1 VEERIRVLIVDD
13 QQSIRQGLSALLTL
27 CPEMELV
34 GEAVDG
40 LDAVRK
46 VAERRPD
53 VVLMDMQMPV
63 MDGLEATRCIKKEWS
78 ETKVI
83 GLTMY
88 SRYKR
93 AAIRAGVDDL
103 LFKGCATKSLLNAIL
118 KPKSTHIGTRSKV
131 TTGKLEDHSC

>member
-1 VEERIRVLIVDD
+1 MEERIRVLIVDD
-13 QQSIRQGLSALLTL
+13 QQSIRQSLSALLTL

-40 LDAVRK
+40 LEAVRM

-63 MDGLEATRCIKKEWS
+63 MDGLEATRRIKKEWS

-88 SRYKR
+88 SRYKGS
-93 AAIRAGVDDL
+93 AIRAGVDDL

-118 KPKSTHIGTRSKV
+118 NPKSTHISRRSKV
-131 TTGKLEDHSC
+131 TAGELEDR